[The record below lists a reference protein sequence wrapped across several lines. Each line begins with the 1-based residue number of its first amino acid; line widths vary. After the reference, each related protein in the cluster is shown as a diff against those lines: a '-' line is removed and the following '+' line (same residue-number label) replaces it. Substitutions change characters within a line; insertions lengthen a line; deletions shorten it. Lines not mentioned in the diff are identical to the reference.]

1 MSLFWAVVA
10 FILYLYLLL
19 VLARFIVEVT
29 RQFARSWR
37 PVGVTAVGLEL
48 VYTSTDPP
56 LKLLRK
62 LLPPVRI
69 GSVSLD
75 LSITVLLLAILALR
89 WVALTLI

>member
-48 VYTSTDPP
+48 VYTGTDPP

>member
-1 MSLFWAVVA
+1 MSLFWDVVA
-10 FILYLYLLL
+10 FVLYLYLLL

-56 LKLLRK
+56 LKVLRK

>member
-1 MSLFWAVVA
+1 MGLFWAVVA
-10 FILYLYLLL
+10 FVLYLYLLL

-29 RQFARSWR
+29 RQFARTWR
-37 PVGVTAVGLEL
+37 PIGVTAVGLEL

>member
-10 FILYLYLLL
+10 FVLYLYLLL

-56 LKLLRK
+56 LKVLRK